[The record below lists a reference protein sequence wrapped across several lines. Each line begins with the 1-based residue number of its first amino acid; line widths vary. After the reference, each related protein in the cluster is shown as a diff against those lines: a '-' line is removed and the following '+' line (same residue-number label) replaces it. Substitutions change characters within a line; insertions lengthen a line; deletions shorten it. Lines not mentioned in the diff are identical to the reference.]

1 MPDLIKSYE
10 TQRVNNSMINA
21 LVKQEIER
29 QNCARIAELE
39 AEVARLREELELRK
53 QKDRYVYTRF
63 LEDAEQHYAEPD
75 PGTRLGRIGWAL
87 IGWAVLAFGALFDG
101 LGV

>member
-1 MPDLIKSYE
+1 MADLIKSYAS
-10 TQRVNNSMINA
+10 QRVNNTMINA
-21 LVKQEIER
+21 LVKQEIAR

-39 AEVARLREELELRK
+39 AENARLREELELRR

-63 LEDAEQHYAEPD
+63 MEDAEHNYAEPD
-75 PGTRLGRIGWAL
+75 RGSVLGRIGWAL